1 LPPFDNSFTDK
12 ETDAMTA
19 LALDTAMTP
28 DDAAKARFW
37 DRLARKYAARP
48 ISDMKAYEKTLERT
62 RAWLTKDQTVLE
74 LGCGTGSTAILH
86 APHVRHITGSDIS
99 PEMIAIANEK
109 LAAGGPANAD
119 FIAATPEDD
128 RFQAESYDVVLAL
141 NFLHLVDDLP
151 ATLKRVH
158 GLLTTDGLFI
168 TKTPC
173 IAEMGVLVKLALP
186 FMRAVGKAPFVNFFT
201 MAEFGKA
208 VERAGF
214 EVAESGLHA
223 EKGNALFIVARKA

>member
-37 DRLARKYAARP
+37 DSLARKYAAKP
-48 ISDMKAYEKTLERT
+48 IADMKAYEKTLERT
-62 RAWLTKDQTVLE
+62 RAWLSKDQTLLE
-74 LGCGTGSTAILH
+74 LGCGTGSTAILQ

-119 FIAATPEDD
+119 FVAATPEDG
-128 RFQAESYDVVLAL
+128 RFRPEGYDVVMAM
-141 NFLHLVDDLP
+141 NFLHLVEDLP
-151 ATLKRVH
+151 DTLARIRDLLKPG
-158 GLLTTDGLFI
+158 GLLI
-168 TKTPC
+168 AKTPC
-173 IAEMGVLVKLALP
+173 VGEINVLVRAIIPVLRAL
-186 FMRAVGKAPFVNFFT
+186 GKAPYVNVFT
-201 MAEFGKA
+201 MRDLGNAFEH
-208 VERAGF
+208 AGF
-214 EVAESGLHA
+214 IIEESGLHA
-223 EKGNALFIVARKA
+223 GKGNALFIVGRKQ